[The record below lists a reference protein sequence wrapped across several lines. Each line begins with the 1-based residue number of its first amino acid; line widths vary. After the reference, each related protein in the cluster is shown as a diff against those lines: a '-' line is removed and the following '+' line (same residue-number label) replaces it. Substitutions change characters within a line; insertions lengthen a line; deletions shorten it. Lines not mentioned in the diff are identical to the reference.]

1 MTSTPATDGFPKSLL
16 RAETSRKVEYFE
28 RYLVRHP
35 NLDAVDRAL
44 WRGIN
49 HKPGPSLF
57 FVIGPTGV
65 GKTTLM
71 TSLQRRLEQQAF
83 PNGPDKNDRPPY
95 LACEIAAPES
105 SYHNWRDFY
114 LNLLEPLE
122 TKFIQ
127 DRLGD
132 KATRFNL
139 VGRGSY
145 NPRGTLSD
153 YRETLI
159 DWFKQASPPTVFIDE
174 TQHLVNLKSG
184 RLVEHLDV
192 LKSFASRAKTKMVL
206 FGTYQL
212 LPGRNLSAQLSRRS
226 VDLHFS
232 RYGLSTRDARAFE
245 SVIWAFQRH
254 LPLRAGERLVDHVD
268 LLYSRSVGCVGILKN
283 WLTWALENAWEDN
296 SGRLTLPLL
305 KASAPSLK
313 VSSRIAEEVVEG
325 EQILAEGPETEAR
338 LFRLLGLTPTE
349 TPAAEVSTPAVT
361 IRQQVKKVSAQPDP
375 DLKVFK
381 VVTRKPRL
389 PQPVG
394 ARNPKR
400 DPVGKN

>member
-1 MTSTPATDGFPKSLL
+1 M
-16 RAETSRKVEYFE
+16 
-28 RYLVRHP
+28 
-35 NLDAVDRAL
+35 
-44 WRGIN
+44 
-49 HKPGPSLF
+49 
-57 FVIGPTGV
+57 
-65 GKTTLM
+65 
-71 TSLQRRLEQQAF
+71 
-83 PNGPDKNDRPPY
+83 
-95 LACEIAAPES
+95 
-105 SYHNWRDFY
+105 
-114 LNLLEPLE
+114 
-122 TKFIQ
+122 
-127 DRLGD
+127 
-132 KATRFNL
+132 
-139 VGRGSY
+139 
-145 NPRGTLSD
+145 
-153 YRETLI
+153 
-159 DWFKQASPPTVFIDE
+159 
-174 TQHLVNLKSG
+174 
-184 RLVEHLDV
+184 EHLDV